1 LLPGAPE
8 RKTGKLRAHDV
19 LVTITS
25 GIFSRAILMGLGAEG
40 AGAADAIDEICAMW
54 KHLLQPLIKPEDVE
68 DMANRTYTALAAY
81 EQHLPRSELA
91 IMVHLA
97 GHLPSQISDYG
108 PLR

>member
-1 LLPGAPE
+1 
-8 RKTGKLRAHDV
+8 
-19 LVTITS
+19 
-25 GIFSRAILMGLGAEG
+25 M
-40 AGAADAIDEICAMW
+40 
-54 KHLLQPLIKPEDVE
+54 QDVE